1 MHRNSR
7 VGTGSQLSLRR
18 SCFESLA
25 TVIVCFLGLSEGC
38 FVKRCVC
45 NVVVERVWCAW
56 SRGTVE
62 RRSRQLLMRRGMG
75 DKLEV
80 LLHGFVAA
88 ARRRWEGAWKG
99 GSERG
104 SQQASKHATRRSKK
118 MNRRHKSFFS
128 CAIKKYFH
136 PIKNYFRPIKNI
148 SFSFVAIKI
157 YFCPVKNISFSFV
170 AIKNYFRVIK
180 NNFIWAN

>member
-7 VGTGSQLSLRR
+7 AGTGSQLSWRR
-18 SCFESLA
+18 NCFESLA
-25 TVIVCFLGLSEGC
+25 TGIVCFLGLSEGC

-88 ARRRWEGAWKG
+88 ARRRWEGGWKG
-99 GSERG
+99 GSERR
-104 SQQASKHATRRSKK
+104 SSKPASMQATSVDPTKK

-128 CAIKKYFH
+128 CAIKNNFH
-136 PIKNYFRPIKNI
+136 PIKKYFRPIKKFHFLRCN
-148 SFSFVAIKI
+148 
-157 YFCPVKNISFSFV
+157 KNIIYV
-170 AIKNYFRVIK
+170 
-180 NNFIWAN
+180 

>member
-1 MHRNSR
+1 MSSSNAFGVHDHAAQFRGVR
-7 VGTGSQLSLRR
+7 GSFLCAEAFGIS
-18 SCFESLA
+18 SKCCFMALP
-25 TVIVCFLGLSEGC
+25 
-38 FVKRCVC
+38 
-45 NVVVERVWCAW
+45 
-56 SRGTVE
+56 
-62 RRSRQLLMRRGMG
+62 
-75 DKLEV
+75 
-80 LLHGFVAA
+80 LLH
-88 ARRRWEGAWKG
+88 EGGGREDGREG